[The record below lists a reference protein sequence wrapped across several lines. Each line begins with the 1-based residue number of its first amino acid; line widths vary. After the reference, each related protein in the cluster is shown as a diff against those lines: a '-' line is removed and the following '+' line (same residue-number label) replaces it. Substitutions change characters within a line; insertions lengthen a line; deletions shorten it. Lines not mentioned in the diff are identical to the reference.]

1 VKKRALQVPS
11 SHQPAKR
18 ADAARHNN
26 ASDNSRESEVATQS
40 SQNRPLAS
48 PARASS
54 PSHEAEQARSG
65 EEQAVLRHAESKVQ
79 VGVTSSEAPPSHPV
93 VVFDNVEDDNTNPTD
108 VTTSTAGETHTGA
121 SGDEV
126 KRHSASGTP
135 EQKNKKGTGEKA
147 KRPKHINLLLT
158 DPELKGKH
166 KQLIEV
172 IRRKLLK
179 IADLEILGDPKRR
192 RDVDRLLA
200 EVHNHR
206 VVEEKM
212 RRRAKFVVS
221 EDDEFSGDEEAGNT
235 TISGTADAGNEAK
248 GSTLNERAVEA
259 QTREPPSP
267 NSPVYTHTDDI
278 EVTDDDVK
286 SLDEPSL
293 KAKRSKAWKLW
304 RHT

>member
-1 VKKRALQVPS
+1 MKL
-11 SHQPAKR
+11 
-18 ADAARHNN
+18 N
-26 ASDNSRESEVATQS
+26 
-40 SQNRPLAS
+40 
-48 PARASS
+48 
-54 PSHEAEQARSG
+54 
-65 EEQAVLRHAESKVQ
+65 
-79 VGVTSSEAPPSHPV
+79 VTLHRAPPS
-93 VVFDNVEDDNTNPTD
+93 
-108 VTTSTAGETHTGA
+108 
-121 SGDEV
+121 
-126 KRHSASGTP
+126 
-135 EQKNKKGTGEKA
+135 KKGTGEKA

-166 KQLIEV
+166 KQLIEI

-221 EDDEFSGDEEAGNT
+221 EDDEFSGDEEA
-235 TISGTADAGNEAK
+235 
-248 GSTLNERAVEA
+248 
-259 QTREPPSP
+259 
-267 NSPVYTHTDDI
+267 VYTHTDDI